1 MVRRLLLIYAVVEF
15 AVFVGLAAAIGLGW
29 TLLVLAA
36 TSGLGLVLWA
46 PLGGYQLSRKLLELR
61 SGETKPGK
69 ALSDSALVAVATGLV
84 LVPGLASTV
93 LGLLLLVPP
102 IRAVARPALT
112 AIAMRGFL
120 RHAPLTAEE
129 AYAARAGLADARYVR
144 RTPDNQD
151 FIDGEVISVEDV
163 YHVEPPPLPYTR
175 PQTAPGSTQFDRWPT

>member
-15 AVFVGLAAAIGLGW
+15 AVFVGLTAAIGLGW

-46 PLGGYQLSRKLLELR
+46 PLGGYQLSRQLLQLR
-61 SGETKPGK
+61 SGVTTPGS

-102 IRAVARPALT
+102 VRSAARPALT
-112 AIAMRGFL
+112 AIAMRVSC
-120 RHAPLTAEE
+120 
-129 AYAARAGLADARYVR
+129 AAFRSPPKRRRAWQTPSTSARRPTTETSSTVR
-144 RTPDNQD
+144 
-151 FIDGEVISVEDV
+151 
-163 YHVEPPPLPYTR
+163 
-175 PQTAPGSTQFDRWPT
+175 

>member
-15 AVFVGLAAAIGLGW
+15 AVFVGLTAAIGLGW

-46 PLGGYQLSRKLLELR
+46 PLGGYQLSRQLLQLR
-61 SGETKPGK
+61 SGVTTPGS

-102 IRAVARPALT
+102 IRAAARPALT

-120 RHAPLTAEE
+120 RSVPLTTEE
-129 AYAARAGLADARYVR
+129 ATGLADALYVR
-144 RTPDNQD
+144 RTPDD
-151 FIDGEVISVEDV
+151 RDVIDGEVISVEDV
-163 YHVEPPPLPYTR
+163 YNAEPPPLPYAR

>member
-29 TLLVLAA
+29 TLLILAV

-46 PLGGYQLSRKLLELR
+46 PLGGYQLGRQLLQLR
-61 SGETKPGK
+61 SGVAEPGN
-69 ALSDSALVAVATGLV
+69 ALSDGALVAFATGLV

-102 IRAVARPALT
+102 IRAAARPALT

-120 RHAPLTAEE
+120 RRVPLTTEE
-129 AYAARAGLADARYVR
+129 AAGLADALHVR
-144 RTPDNQD
+144 KKTANTD
-151 FIDGEVISVEDV
+151 FIEGEVISVEDV
-163 YHVEPPPLPYTR
+163 YNVEPPPLPYAR
-175 PQTAPGSTQFDRWPT
+175 PQTPPGSTQFDRWSA